1 MASART
7 TTSAEDRVNDI
18 VDGIVTAVEA
28 RQEARAAQLDLAA
41 GGSAPKYSAA
51 KHVDTLGGPLHS
63 SDLSKLTL
71 LATEIASSS
80 SSSIGFHMADPEILL
95 QLSSMLETHVNT
107 AANVDLIREVHRVMA
122 NTETQSKKK
131 SSALVEEVRT
141 P

>member
-1 MASART
+1 MASASA
-7 TTSAEDRVNDI
+7 TTSGEDRVNDI

-41 GGSAPKYSAA
+41 GGNAPKYSAA

-71 LATEIASSS
+71 LCSEIAST
-80 SSSIGFHMADPEILL
+80 SSIGFHMADPEILL
-95 QLSSMLETHVNT
+95 QISSMLETHVNT

-141 P
+141 S